1 MHHSHFTFSFMSEQV
16 IFSWKHYLHDSSL
29 DLFCGVIHVER
40 ELGPDSTGVLNQSH
54 SGAMRRDVQRVHHL
68 EYGDRNS

>member
-1 MHHSHFTFSFMSEQV
+1 MRLKM

-40 ELGPDSTGVLNQSH
+40 ELGSDPTRVLNQSD

-68 EYGDRNS
+68 EYGDRNA